1 MKADVTMADKLA
13 VLQNELAL
21 RSKMLKRDSDVGDPQ
36 EPTTYYQRQVRDE
49 AKSKF
54 PAQTAPQY
62 PAQPPDSPWSS
73 DPCGTEPPLGF
84 DVNAV
89 DP

>member
-1 MKADVTMADKLA
+1 MSEITMKDKLA
-13 VLQNELAL
+13 VLANDLAL
-21 RSKMLKRDSDVGDPQ
+21 RSTMLKRDSDVGDPQ

-62 PAQPPDSPWSS
+62 PKQPSTSFWSA
-73 DPCGTEPPLGF
+73 DPVGKEPPLG
-84 DVNAV
+84 V
-89 DP
+89 DHSKVEP